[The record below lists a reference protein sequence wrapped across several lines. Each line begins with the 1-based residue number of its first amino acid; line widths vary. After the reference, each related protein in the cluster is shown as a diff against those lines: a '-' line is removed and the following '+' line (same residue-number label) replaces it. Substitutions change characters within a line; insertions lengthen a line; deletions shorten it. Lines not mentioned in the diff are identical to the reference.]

1 MNDISFTSSIRI
13 VNTTEFNNFTKRIG
27 KQGFVDYPWT
37 IEETTK
43 APSVYTRNIADCS
56 ACVISNG
63 QEAVMMH
70 LSPDTQNNHAFS
82 IVLQKLSNLLDLK
95 NPNLQAI
102 LVGSKNTKK
111 SQDIFTKFQKLFEQ
125 LNIPYSIFKNS
136 KTPIN
141 IGYNSST
148 DEMLISNLAI
158 EKQLKKNIPIE
169 NILDNTFE
177 QVSINKCDDLEKT
190 SF

>member
-1 MNDISFTSSIRI
+1 MDNISFTSSIKI
-13 VNTTEFNNFTKRIG
+13 VNSVEFNNLAKKCG
-27 KQGFVDYPWT
+27 QKCFVDYPWT
-37 IEETTK
+37 INETIK
-43 APSVYTRNIADCS
+43 APDVYTKNIADCS
-56 ACVISNG
+56 ACIISDG

-70 LSPDTQNNHAFS
+70 LSPDSQNNHAFS

-111 SQDIFTKFQKLFEQ
+111 SQDIFIKFQKLFEQ

-141 IGYNSST
+141 IGYSSNT

-158 EKQLKKNIPIE
+158 EKQLKKNTPVEDILK
-169 NILDNTFE
+169 NIFE
-177 QVSINKCDDLEKT
+177 QVSINKCDTLEM
-190 SF
+190 